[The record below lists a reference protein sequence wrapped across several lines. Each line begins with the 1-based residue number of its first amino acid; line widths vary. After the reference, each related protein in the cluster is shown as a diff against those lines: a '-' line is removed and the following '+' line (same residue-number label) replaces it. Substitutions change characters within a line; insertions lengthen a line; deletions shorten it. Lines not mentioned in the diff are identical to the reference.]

1 MTRALPVTLYLVAML
16 TLGACTQKGNFP
28 THHAHLTV
36 AAHRILYHAVK
47 DIDGWTKDDRVAIVN
62 LDTVL
67 AEDLTIPSIVEDAL
81 ANAVVGAGITVVER
95 DSEALRW
102 LAQEGSGEQVAY
114 GVTGYTKD
122 AEHQMVLDAELMGAR
137 RYVPGQRYLL
147 DGQTLIELPPG
158 TNLLELGPDP
168 GDDVL
173 TRVSLPAPP
182 SLTND
187 VLTAT
192 KLLAYRIVDVSVR
205 GEFKDRK
212 TALRHANVAIHMR
225 LLDARY
231 GTVLW
236 AGVVED
242 VVTDQIP
249 SSMVGELSNAVP
261 DSPRGATPDAHAAK
275 SNRLWKRPP
284 MRNETKEVIRCCEGQ

>member
-1 MTRALPVTLYLVAML
+1 MTRALPVTLSLVAML
-16 TLGACTQKGNFP
+16 ALGACAQKGNFP

-67 AEDLTIPSIVEDAL
+67 AEDLTTPSIVEDAL
-81 ANAVVGAGITVVER
+81 ANAIVGAGITVVER
-95 DSEALRW
+95 DSDALRW

-122 AEHQMVLDAELMGAR
+122 AENQMVLDAELMGAR
-137 RYVPGQRYLL
+137 RYVPGERYLL
-147 DGQTLIELPPG
+147 DGETLIELPPG

-192 KLLAYRIVDVSVR
+192 KLLAFRIVDVSVR

-212 TALRHANVAIHMR
+212 TALRHANVAVQLRM
-225 LLDARY
+225 LDARY

-249 SSMVGELSNAVP
+249 SSMVGELSNSLP
-261 DSPRGATPDAHAAK
+261 DSPRGSKPDAHAAK
-275 SNRLWKRPP
+275 TNRLWKRPP
-284 MRNETKEVIRCCEGQ
+284 MRNETKEIIRCCDGQ